1 MRVQRAA
8 SSTRTGATTSTSST
22 RNQTL
27 GSRKVVYTWAMCN
40 VVLYMYT
47 LYNEMYVCNVDTS
60 REAANM
66 ILRQ

>member
-22 RNQTL
+22 RNQAL
-27 GSRKVVYTWAMCN
+27 GSRKVVYTWVMFNVMCN
-40 VVLYMYT
+40 VMY
-47 LYNEMYVCNVDTS
+47 NVMYVCNVDTS